1 MGEADTKS
9 FENKGTVALITGAA
23 RRVGRAVCLALAD
36 ANFLIAIHHRESKK
50 EAKELAGLI
59 TSKHGSGS
67 ARLFQ
72 ADLGNEKEVVNLPHR
87 VHREFGRLDLLIN
100 NASVFRKTPLEK
112 LNRAAIEEFHS
123 IHVVAP
129 ALLAVESAQYLKAA
143 RPGRIINMCDV
154 YARFAKKDY
163 LAYTISKAGLEAL
176 TRQLAVEFAPDI
188 MVNAISPG
196 AILEPVDGAGP
207 ETRDKILARIPMGG
221 FGEPENITS
230 AVLYLAHAGYVT
242 GQTIVIDGGR
252 TLTI

>member
-1 MGEADTKS
+1 MGEIDAKS
-9 FENKGTVALITGAA
+9 FENKGRVALITGAA
-23 RRVGRAVCLALAD
+23 RRVGLEISLALAE
-36 ANFLIAIHHRESKK
+36 AGFLIAIHHRESTK
-50 EAKELAGLI
+50 EAEELSAQITAKHGFGSAKLFKADLADEKELA
-59 TSKHGSGS
+59 
-67 ARLFQ
+67 
-72 ADLGNEKEVVNLPHR
+72 NLPHL

-100 NASVFRKTPLEK
+100 SASIFHKTPQGE

-129 ALLAVESAQYLKAA
+129 ALLCVESAQYLKAGK
-143 RPGRIINMCDV
+143 PGRIINMVDV

-176 TRQLAVEFAPDI
+176 TRQLAVELAPDI
-188 MVNAISPG
+188 LVNAIAPG

-207 ETRDKILARIPMGG
+207 ETRDRILARIPLGR
-221 FGEPENITS
+221 FGKPEEIAK
-230 AVLYLAHAGYVT
+230 AVLFLAGSDYIT

>member
-1 MGEADTKS
+1 MGKADAKS
-9 FENKGTVALITGAA
+9 FENKGRVALITGAA

-36 ANFLIAIHHRESKK
+36 AGFLVAIHHRESKK
-50 EAKELAGLI
+50 DAEELLAKIRA
-59 TSKHGSGS
+59 KHGSKS

-72 ADLGNEKEVVNLPHR
+72 SDLADEKELADLPHR

-100 NASVFRKTPLEK
+100 NASVFHKTPIEG

-129 ALLAVESAQYLKAA
+129 ALLALESAKYLKAGK
-143 RPGRIINMCDV
+143 PGHIINMVDV

-176 TRQLAVEFAPDI
+176 TRQLAVELAPQI
-188 MVNAISPG
+188 LVNAIAPG
-196 AILEPVDGAGP
+196 AILEPSDGAGP
-207 ETRDKILARIPMGG
+207 GTENKILARVPLGR
-221 FGEPENITS
+221 FGKPEEIAK
-230 AVLYLAHAGYVT
+230 AVLFLAGSDYIT